1 MTTDQTAHQ
10 ITEAQA
16 REIMGDDNAEYVPF
30 RVINK
35 SGKKIVNDWT
45 MRVGNYMHTAWLE
58 DAEHAA
64 NDAVP
69 GEATIIEM
77 RGMDTL
83 SGVPE
88 TLAIEDSC
96 FDWMIN
102 E

>member
-1 MTTDQTAHQ
+1 MTTAHQ

-16 REIMGDDNAEYVPF
+16 REIMIDGNAAFALF
-30 RVINK
+30 RVINE

-45 MRVGNYMHTAWLE
+45 MRVGDYTHTAWLE
-58 DAEHAA
+58 EATCTA
-64 NDAVP
+64 NNAVP
-69 GEATIIEM
+69 GEAIIIEM

-88 TLAIEDSC
+88 TLIIDDTC
-96 FDWMIN
+96 FDWMVS

>member
-1 MTTDQTAHQ
+1 MTTAHQ

-16 REIMGDDNAEYVPF
+16 LEIMGDDNAECAPF
-30 RVINK
+30 RVINA
-35 SGKKIVNDWT
+35 SGKTTVQEWLG
-45 MRVGNYMHTAWLE
+45 RVAKAEHNADAWFS
-58 DAEHAA
+58 DAEQSA
-64 NDAVP
+64 NDVLP
-69 GEATIIEM
+69 GESIRIEM

-88 TLAIEDSC
+88 TLTIEDSC